1 MQGLAIVVLSVVASI
16 AYGIAHDLVTAHL
29 CVEYFTIGHPKVI
42 ESQEPLA
49 LALTWGVL
57 ATWLLGLIGGL
68 VLAAAARLGPYPKR
82 TFRHLVKPLGFA
94 LLAMAVLSALGG
106 VAGHIAA
113 SQGAVKLV
121 GDAAWR
127 VPADRQVAFLTNL
140 WAHLAA
146 YGAGSA
152 AIVVVAAFTWR
163 GRRSGKA
170 TASADE

>member
-1 MQGLAIVVLSVVASI
+1 MQGLAIVALCVVASI

-42 ESQEPLA
+42 ESQAPVA

-57 ATWLLGLIGGL
+57 ATWLLGAAGGL

-82 TFRHLVKPLGFA
+82 TVRHLLKPLGFA
-94 LLAMAVLSALGG
+94 LLAMAVLAALGG
-106 VAGHIAA
+106 LAGHVAA

-127 VPADRQVAFLTNL
+127 VPEDRHVAFLTNL

-146 YGAGSA
+146 YGAGSG

-163 GRRSGKA
+163 GRQRDAARAPSHA
-170 TASADE
+170 